1 MHDLHAGFDSK
12 VVFHLL
18 PIPNRGKGSTSLAH
32 PKPEDGVEKPPAK
45 RIRRSGKGKGK
56 DKLAEP
62 PNLPSELQGLSS
74 WTRTGKRRCW
84 SFNMACGC
92 PTAKAGQS
100 CERGC
105 MFACVVAE
113 CTEPPA
119 APKRPLLDRRAPWIL
134 PMPVSSLRGHAKH
147 PCQSNLRARNRL
159 LNAAL
164 CRRLSRLPACHRQ
177 PAMLAATT
185 PRVQSH

>member
-1 MHDLHAGFDSK
+1 MSHLEEQPMAGFMATSLQQVLQADRAAWLRLAEILTQGVQWDDLQVDPK

-32 PKPEDGVEKPPAK
+32 PNPKNGVEKPPAK
-45 RIRRSGKGKGK
+45 RIRKSGKGKGK

-100 CERGC
+100 CVKGLHVC
-105 MFACVVAE
+105 MRCGGMHG
-113 CTEPPA
+113 A
-119 APKRPLLDRRAPWIL
+119 ASCPKKT
-134 PMPVSSLRGHAKH
+134 SS
-147 PCQSNLRARNRL
+147 
-159 LNAAL
+159 
-164 CRRLSRLPACHRQ
+164 
-177 PAMLAATT
+177 
-185 PRVQSH
+185 